1 MGKVG
6 LLAATFLI
14 MSNMLGSG
22 VFMLP
27 ATLASVGGISLIG
40 WLIAMV
46 GVIALAL
53 VFARLAELVPGGAGP
68 YDYAKKAF
76 GNYVGYQT
84 NYVYSI
90 ASWIGNV
97 SMISVVL
104 GYLANML
111 PIFNSPLHSTLM
123 QITIIWV
130 FTFLN
135 IRGAKIVGIIQ
146 GCALILALIP
156 IVFVATIGWK
166 WFDFN
171 TFMSAW
177 NVSHM
182 SGASAVNASFNNIMW
197 AFIGIESACVSAKLI
212 KNPARNIPLATV
224 GGVVIA
230 TLLYI
235 STCTVIMGIVPNN
248 ELVKSSAPF
257 AITLQKI
264 FGGNAGVIVSICAII
279 NCLGSLAGWTMV
291 IGQTA
296 KAAAVDGL
304 FPKVFAK
311 TNHKGIPAI
320 GLIVLAIIMTVVV
333 LITVSPT
340 ANQQFGKIITM
351 SVILYL
357 IPYIYSGFAVIIIG
371 YKELPKFVYIRTV
384 FLGVV
389 ASLFCMWSIL
399 GSDKPITVWAFIVMM
414 SCTLFYAFHKNKTKE
429 KDNDKTN
436 SKANPAFESTS
447 AQP

>member
-6 LLAATFLI
+6 LFAAIFLI

-40 WLIAMV
+40 WIIAMI

-53 VFARLAELVPGGAGP
+53 VFSKLAELVPGGAGP
-68 YDYAKKAF
+68 YDYAKTAF

-97 SMISVVL
+97 SMISVIL
-104 GYLANML
+104 GYLASML
-111 PIFNSPLHSTLM
+111 PIFNNLLYSALT
-123 QITIIWV
+123 QISIIWI

-146 GCALILALIP
+146 GCALTLALVP
-156 IVFVATIGWK
+156 ILFMATIGWK
-166 WFDFN
+166 WFNYDM
-171 TFMSAW
+171 FMSAW
-177 NVSHM
+177 NVTHQS
-182 SGASAVNASFNNIMW
+182 ATTAVNSSFNNIMW
-197 AFIGIESACVSAKLI
+197 AFIGIESACVSAALI
-212 KNPARNIPLATV
+212 KNPTRNIPLATI
-224 GGVVIA
+224 GGVIVA

-235 STCTVIMGIVPNN
+235 STCTVIMGIVPNAQ
-248 ELVKSSAPF
+248 LVKSSAPF
-257 AITLQKI
+257 ADALRNIW
-264 FGGNAGVIVSICAII
+264 GGTAGIAVSIFAII

-296 KAAAVDGL
+296 KAAAHDGL

-311 TNHKGIPAI
+311 TNSKGIPAF
-320 GLIVLAIIMTVVV
+320 GLIVLAVIMSIVV
-333 LITVSPT
+333 LATISPT

-371 YKELPKFVYIRTV
+371 YKRLPKFAYARNV

-389 ASLFCMWSIL
+389 AALFCMWSIL
-399 GSDKPITVWAFIVMM
+399 GSDKPITVWAFLVMM
-414 SCTLFYAFHKNKTKE
+414 SCTFFYAFNKHKGKYKHEHEHEHDGNHE
-429 KDNDKTN
+429 HIHN
-436 SKANPAFESTS
+436 
-447 AQP
+447 